1 MKTIQRIRQKIVS
14 RDYYLSVHAEEEMLN
29 DKLERKDVEYAILKG
44 DIEKKLTHDFRGTR
58 FRIQGPAIDGRII
71 HVVCRFKEQDNLL
84 VITAYAL

>member
-1 MKTIQRIRQKIVS
+1 
-14 RDYYLSVHAEEEMLN
+14 MLN